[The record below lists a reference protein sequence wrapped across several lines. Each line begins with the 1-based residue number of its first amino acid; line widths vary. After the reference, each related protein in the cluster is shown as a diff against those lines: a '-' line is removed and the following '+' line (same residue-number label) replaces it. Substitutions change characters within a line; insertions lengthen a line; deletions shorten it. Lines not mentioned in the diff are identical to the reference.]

1 MIEIS
6 PLASRSM
13 SAFPLS
19 IGTSLALESLF
30 KGRQDPYDPQREIP
44 KIDNI
49 DDYKLIL
56 INVNTLIRN
65 IVGSV
70 DYKLA
75 EFLTER
81 EIIIALRQE
90 ILTIIDILIHEGED
104 KIKPYFYSR
113 NYSLIKKTFF
123 KAKVVK
129 FNEPTTAKQIIA
141 GNQITKTL
149 KILKEDSEFSFI
161 HWVGLSLIDRINT
174 SAIMISHIP
183 YDLLSWNKFNKLD
196 LLESHTGILKTRKD
210 FYTKYANSKKVDLS
224 HIPFQRRLLAILGD
238 NTMFKPFPQAARQ
251 LIIDLSNNFN
261 WTAVTTEEKV
271 NHDVRLHLS
280 DIGLKQEYFLM

>member
-6 PLASRSM
+6 PLADRAM

-30 KGRQDPYDPQREIP
+30 RGRQDPYDPQREIP
-44 KIDNI
+44 KVDNI
-49 DDYKLIL
+49 EDYKLIL
-56 INVNTLIRN
+56 INVHTLIRN

-70 DYKLA
+70 DYRSA
-75 EFLTER
+75 EFLSEK

-90 ILTIIDILIHEGED
+90 ILTIIDILKHEGEG
-104 KIKPYFYSR
+104 KIAPYFYSR
-113 NYSLIKKTFF
+113 NYTLIKKTFF
-123 KAKVVK
+123 KAKTVR
-129 FNEPTTAKQIIA
+129 FQEPNTAKQITA
-141 GNQITKTL
+141 DNQITKTL
-149 KILKEDSEFSFI
+149 KLLKNDTEFDFVK
-161 HWVGLSLIDRINT
+161 WVGLSLIDRVNT
-174 SAIMISHIP
+174 SAIIISHIP
-183 YDLLSWNKFNKLD
+183 YDLLSWDKFNKLD
-196 LLESHTGILKTRKD
+196 LLESHTGLLKTRKD

-224 HIPFQRRLLAILGD
+224 NMPFQRRLLAIFGD
-238 NTMFKPFPQAARQ
+238 HVMFKSFPQQARQ
-251 LIIDLSNNFN
+251 LIIDLATNFN